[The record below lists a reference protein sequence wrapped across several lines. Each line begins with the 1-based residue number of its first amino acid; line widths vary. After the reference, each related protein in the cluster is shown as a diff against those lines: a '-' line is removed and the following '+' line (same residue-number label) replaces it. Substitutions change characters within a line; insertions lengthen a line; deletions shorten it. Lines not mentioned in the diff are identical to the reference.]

1 VASRRE
7 ADRLIAEGRV
17 RVNGRIIQELGS
29 QIDAGQDRV
38 KVDGRDIK
46 KGGRPV
52 YLVLNKPA
60 GYLVTLKDPF
70 HRPTIKD
77 LLPPSGERIFPVG
90 RLDFESE
97 GLLLL
102 TNDGDLTFRL
112 SHPGFE
118 VKKSYLVKV
127 KGEPDANGLERL
139 RRGIFVGGHRT
150 APARVTLLAHNPK
163 RSLLRIEIHEGR
175 KHEVRLMCLAIGH
188 DVVSLKRISLA
199 GLTLGKLKP
208 GEWRY
213 LGAAEV
219 RKLKRLVN
227 LV

>member
-17 RVNGRIIQELGS
+17 RVNGRIIQQLGS
-29 QIDAGQDRV
+29 QIDPGQDLV
-38 KVDGRDIK
+38 KVDGCDIK
-46 KGGRPV
+46 QEGRLV
-52 YLVLNKPA
+52 YLMLNKPA

-70 HRPTIKD
+70 RRPTIKD
-77 LLPPSGERIFPVG
+77 LLPPSGERIFTVG

-102 TNDGDLTFRL
+102 TNDGELTFRL

-118 VKKSYLVKV
+118 VRKSYLVKV
-127 KGEPDANGLERL
+127 KGEPTANGLEKL

-150 APARVTLLAHNPK
+150 APARVTILAHNPK

-188 DVVSLKRISLA
+188 DVVSLKRSAMA

-219 RKLKRLVN
+219 RKLKKLVN